1 MTAPH
6 GTRRLCICA
15 DDYGMSAGINAAV
28 LNLVERGRISAT
40 GCMVLRSAWKV
51 GAQRLST
58 LSPLLLDAGLHLDLS
73 HLPGRDGADRSLGR
87 LIAACYLRTA
97 DRAWL
102 REQVR
107 MQLAMFEEAMG
118 RAPSFVDGH
127 RHVHQLPMVRD
138 ILVRELSDRYA
149 GQPPWLRSTAP
160 GRAVRWPQKQD
171 LIFALGG
178 RALRRQA
185 RQHGIPTNGRLLG
198 VYAFD
203 DTVPYRTRLENW
215 AEGCA
220 DRDVLM
226 CHPSLSR
233 LPSDPIAEARCREYR
248 ALNAFDATAHTA
260 GGLPVTVMPL
270 SQIPACRAASEDSR

>member
-1 MTAPH
+1 MTTPDGH
-6 GTRRLCICA
+6 RRLCICA

-28 LNLVERGRISAT
+28 LNLAERGRISAT

-58 LSPLLLDAGLHLDLS
+58 LSPLLLDTGLHLDLS
-73 HLPGRDGADRSLGR
+73 HLPGHDGADSSLGR
-87 LIAACYLRTA
+87 LIAACYLRVA

-102 REQVR
+102 RDQVR
-107 MQLAMFEEAMG
+107 IQLSMFEDAMG

-127 RHVHQLPMVRD
+127 RHVHQLPVVRD
-138 ILVRELSDRYA
+138 ILVHELSDRYA

-160 GRAVRWPQKQD
+160 DRAAHRPQKQD

-178 RALRRQA
+178 RALRRLA
-185 RQHGIPTNGRLLG
+185 HQHGMQTNGRLLG
-198 VYAFD
+198 VYGFD
-203 DTVPYRTRLENW
+203 DAVPYRVLLGGWTD
-215 AEGCA
+215 ACA

-248 ALNAFDATAHTA
+248 ALNAFDAAAYTA
-260 GGLPVTVMPL
+260 GGQPVVVMPL
-270 SQIPACRAASEDSR
+270 SHILRRTTD

>member
-6 GTRRLCICA
+6 SLRRLCICA

-28 LNLVERGRISAT
+28 LHLAERGRISAT
-40 GCMVLRSAWKV
+40 GCMVLRSAWQV
-51 GAQRLST
+51 GARRLSAW
-58 LSPLLLDAGLHLDLS
+58 SPLLLDTGLHLDLS
-73 HLPGRDGADRSLGR
+73 HLPGRDGADSSLGR
-87 LIAACYLRTA
+87 LIAACYLHTA

-102 REQVR
+102 RDQVR
-107 MQLAMFEEAMG
+107 MQLSMFEDAMG

-138 ILVRELSDRYA
+138 VLMRELSERYP

-160 GRAVRWPQKQD
+160 ERTARWPQKQA
-171 LIFALGG
+171 LLFALGG
-178 RALRRQA
+178 RALRRQT
-185 RQHGIPTNGRLLG
+185 RQQGIPTNGRLLG

-203 DTVPYRTRLENW
+203 DAVPYRVLLKRWTE
-215 AEGCA
+215 ACE

-248 ALNAFDATAHTA
+248 ALNAFDPAAHAAA
-260 GGLPVTVMPL
+260 GSPVAIMPL
-270 SQIPACRAASEDSR
+270 SQMSQRGA